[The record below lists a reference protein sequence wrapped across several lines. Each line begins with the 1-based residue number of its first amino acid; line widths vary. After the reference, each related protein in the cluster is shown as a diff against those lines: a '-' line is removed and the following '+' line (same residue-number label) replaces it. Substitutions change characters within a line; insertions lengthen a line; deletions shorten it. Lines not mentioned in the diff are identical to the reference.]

1 MKHHDSHILLMCLHC
16 PGVERGKRCTSNNRA
31 LLSSPS
37 APVLR
42 GKRLVETMQLCY
54 HRNGKRLP
62 PCIQAEGSDRPT
74 KKVGVEAH
82 DGGKRPGQSVRQTRR
97 AKEQGAS

>member
-1 MKHHDSHILLMCLHC
+1 MRGGGACTALGWSGETLHI
-16 PGVERGKRCTSNNRA
+16 RR
-31 LLSSPS
+31 PS
-37 APVLR
+37 LR

-54 HRNGKRLP
+54 HRSGKRLP
-62 PCIQAEGSDRPT
+62 PCIQAEESDRPT

-97 AKEQGAS
+97 AKEQGASHDRAYERRGSILLL